1 MIILEIYKKNTIVFK
16 KKIGLNYIYNYQFI
30 QGVHMSFVS
39 KMKKQAVKMQK
50 AVVLPEGTEPRTI
63 QAARILIDEKICSK
77 VILVGNEENIKSV
90 AKDVETSLEN
100 VTIIDPTSSSNL
112 DKYATEFF
120 NLRKHKGLSEEEA
133 KAAIVDPL
141 KWGAM
146 MVRLNDAD
154 AMVAGA
160 ENSTG
165 KVLVAGFTIIKTAP
179 GVKVASSCFVMD
191 MPDSKW
197 GKDGLMIFSDCAT
210 IVDPTSVELA
220 AITRQS
226 AQSCRDFLNT
236 EPKVAMLS
244 FSTKGSAKHPNV
256 DKVTEAYKIV
266 KEEEPTLIVDG
277 ELQADAAIIP
287 GVATKKAPDSIIA
300 GQANVLIFPDL
311 QSGNIGYKM
320 VQRFAGAGA
329 YGPFLQGFA
338 KPISDLS
345 RGCSIDDI
353 VNTTA
358 VTMTQ
363 CK

>member
-1 MIILEIYKKNTIVFK
+1 
-16 KKIGLNYIYNYQFI
+16 
-30 QGVHMSFVS
+30 MSFIS
-39 KMKKQAVKMQK
+39 KMKNEAIKMQK
-50 AVVLPEGTEPRTI
+50 VVVLPEGTEERTI
-63 QAARILIDEKICSK
+63 QAGRILIDENICSK
-77 VILVGNEENIKSV
+77 VILVGKKSKIESV
-90 AKDVETSLEN
+90 ASSVNTLLDGI
-100 VTIIDPTSSSNL
+100 TIEDPEQSANL
-112 DKYATEFF
+112 DAYSAEYYS
-120 NLRKHKGLSEEEA
+120 LRKHKGITEDDA
-133 KAAIVDPL
+133 KSAIVDPL

-179 GVKVASSCFVMD
+179 GVKTASSCFVMD
-191 MPDSKW
+191 MPDKKW
-197 GKDGLMIFSDCAT
+197 GENGLMIFSDCAT
-210 IVDPTSVELA
+210 IVNPSSEELA
-220 AITRQS
+220 AITMQS
-226 AQSCRDFLNT
+226 AQSCREFLQA

-256 DKVTEAYKIV
+256 DKVTAAYDIV
-266 KEEEPTLIVDG
+266 KKADPTLNVDG
-277 ELQADAAIIP
+277 ELQADAAIIES
-287 GVATKKAPDSIIA
+287 VAAKKAPGSNIA
-300 GQANVLIFPDL
+300 GNANVLIFPDL

-329 YGPFLQGFA
+329 YGPFLQGFS

-353 VNTTA
+353 VSTTA

>member
-1 MIILEIYKKNTIVFK
+1 MLNCIDNKLIIQESY
-16 KKIGLNYIYNYQFI
+16 
-30 QGVHMSFVS
+30 MSFVEE
-39 KMKKQAVKMQK
+39 MKKKAISMQK
-50 AVVLPEGTEPRTI
+50 SVVLPEGTEPRTV
-63 QAARILIDEKICSK
+63 QAARILIDENICKS
-77 VILVGNEENIKSV
+77 VILIGEESKIEEV
-90 AKDVETSLEN
+90 AKSNGVELKGIT
-100 VTIIDPTSSSNL
+100 VIDPQKS
-112 DKYATEFF
+112 DKIERYAEEYY
-120 NLRKHKGLSEEEA
+120 NLRKHKGLTEA
-133 KAAIVDPL
+133 EATTAILDPL

-146 MVRLNDAD
+146 MVRLSDAD

-179 GVKVASSCFVMD
+179 GVKTASSCFVMD
-191 MPDSKW
+191 MPDKKW

-210 IVDPTSVELA
+210 IVDPTAEELA

-226 AQSCRDFLNT
+226 AESCRVFLQT

-244 FSTKGSAKHPNV
+244 FSTKGSASHPNV
-256 DKVTEAYKIV
+256 DKVTEAFKLV
-266 KEEEPTLIVDG
+266 KEQEPGLEVDG

-287 GVATKKAPDSIIA
+287 SVGASKAPGSTVA
-300 GQANVLIFPDL
+300 GNANVLIFPDL
-311 QSGNIGYKM
+311 QSGNIGYKL
-320 VQRFAGAGA
+320 VQRIGGAGA

>member
-1 MIILEIYKKNTIVFK
+1 
-16 KKIGLNYIYNYQFI
+16 
-30 QGVHMSFVS
+30 MSFVV
-39 KMKKQAVKMQK
+39 KMKEQAVEMQK
-50 AVVLPEGTEPRTI
+50 SVVLPEGTEERTI
-63 QAARILIDEKICSK
+63 QAARILVDQKICSK
-77 VILVGNEENIKSV
+77 VILVGEQKKIKEV
-90 AKDVETSLEN
+90 ADSNNTSLDGI
-100 VTIIDPTSSSNL
+100 IIDTPESSENL
-112 DKYATEFF
+112 DKYAKEYYS
-120 NLRKHKGLSEEEA
+120 LRKHKGITEDEA
-133 KAAIVDPL
+133 KSAIIDPL

-146 MVRLNDAD
+146 MVRLDDAD

-179 GVKVASSCFVMD
+179 GVKTASSCFVMD
-191 MPDSKW
+191 MPEKKW
-197 GKDGLMIFSDCAT
+197 GHNGLMIFSDCAT
-210 IVDPTSVELA
+210 IVNPTSEELA

-226 AQSCRDFLNT
+226 AQSCRAFLQT
-236 EPKVAMLS
+236 EPRVAMLS

-256 DKVTEAYKIV
+256 DKVTEAYDIV
-266 KEEEPTLIVDG
+266 KKEEPTLIVDG
-277 ELQADAAIIP
+277 ELQADAAIIES
-287 GVATKKAPDSIIA
+287 VAAKKAPGSSIN
-300 GQANVLIFPDL
+300 GSANVLIFPDL

-345 RGCSIDDI
+345 RGCSVDDI

>member
-1 MIILEIYKKNTIVFK
+1 
-16 KKIGLNYIYNYQFI
+16 
-30 QGVHMSFVS
+30 MSFVTE
-39 KMKKQAVKMQK
+39 MKEQAIIMQK
-50 AVVLPEGTEPRTI
+50 SVVLPEGTEERTI

-77 VILVGNEENIKSV
+77 ITLVGIIADIQAVAKNIKC
-90 AKDVETSLEN
+90 KLDGITLVEPGT
-100 VTIIDPTSSSNL
+100 SSNL
-112 DKYATEFF
+112 NRYATEYYS
-120 NLRKHKGLSEEEA
+120 LRKHKGISETDA
-133 KAAIVDPL
+133 KDGIKDPL

-146 MVRLNDAD
+146 MVRLDDAD

-179 GVKVASSCFVMD
+179 GVKTASSCFVMD
-191 MPDSKW
+191 MPDKKW

-210 IVDPTSVELA
+210 IVNPTSEELA

-226 AQSCRDFLNT
+226 AESCRAFLQT

-256 DKVTEAYKIV
+256 DKVTEAYNMV
-266 KEEEPTLIVDG
+266 KKQEPSLIVDG
-277 ELQADAAIIP
+277 ELQADAAIIES
-287 GVATKKAPDSIIA
+287 VAAKKAPESSIA
-300 GQANVLIFPDL
+300 GKANVLIFPDL